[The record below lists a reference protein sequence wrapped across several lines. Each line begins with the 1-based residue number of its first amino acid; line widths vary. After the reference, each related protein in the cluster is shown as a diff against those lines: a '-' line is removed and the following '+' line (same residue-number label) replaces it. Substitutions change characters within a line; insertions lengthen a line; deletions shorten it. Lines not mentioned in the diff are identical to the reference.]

1 MPRLSIIIP
10 LRSHSE
16 DFETTLVSVLENR
29 PDDCEVIVAH
39 DGSYED
45 PFELAGEVCFAVGSD
60 CSLLNLVRAGSEIAT
75 SPIVHVLADGF
86 QATAGWTDYVD
97 ETFADH
103 DVACASP
110 LVCDMDDHELILAA
124 GWANHALRLRRP
136 IASGA
141 TAVGRL
147 EAARISG
154 LFLAASFW
162 KVSALRQLLKA
173 RSVATAADFEAVCA
187 RWLKKEDYQIQ
198 IAVDSRVT
206 TYEDAPELESVG
218 FRTGFQLHCAS
229 PASGVPATIG
239 FAMLSCL
246 TQPHRI
252 SSWTT
257 AAGRIAA
264 SIWGGKRR
272 HAIDRDLKAILSASI
287 SGTSAFEDETPQTL
301 AFPVASEPLRRAA

>member
-39 DGSYED
+39 DGNYQD
-45 PFELAGEVCFAVGSD
+45 PFDLGDEVCFAIGSD

-86 QATAGWTDYVD
+86 QAIAGWTDSIA
-97 ETFADH
+97 ETFADRS
-103 DVACASP
+103 VACVSP
-110 LVCDMDDHELILAA
+110 LVCDIDDSNLILAA
-124 GWANHALRLRRP
+124 GWTSNAMRLRRP

-147 EAARISG
+147 EAARING

-162 KVSALRQLLKA
+162 QIGALRQCLKA
-173 RSVATAADFEAVCA
+173 TSVTTTVDFEAVCA
-187 RWLKKEDYQIQ
+187 RWIQQADKQIQ
-198 IAVDSRVT
+198 IAAESRVT
-206 TYEDAPELESVG
+206 TFDDITDIQSDG
-218 FRTGFQLHCAS
+218 FRAGYQLFCAS
-229 PASGVPATIG
+229 RASSAPATVG

-246 TQPHRI
+246 TQPHRFGA
-252 SSWTT
+252 WTA

-264 SIWGGKRR
+264 SVFGSKRR
-272 HAIDRDLKAILSASI
+272 QQIDRDLETMLAASKQEHE
-287 SGTSAFEDETPQTL
+287 SFEDSGPQTL
-301 AFPVASEPLRRAA
+301 AFPVAQPLRRAA